1 MHRDGRTFAQ
11 QQRRLGKHAASSDF
25 YTFFN
30 LLTSPQLL
38 DRVESLL
45 PDHRER
51 VFPPTETFSIQRNYG
66 QNR

>member
-1 MHRDGRTFAQ
+1 
-11 QQRRLGKHAASSDF
+11 
-25 YTFFN
+25 
-30 LLTSPQLL
+30 LL

-51 VFPPTETFSIQRNYG
+51 VFPPTETFSIQRDYG